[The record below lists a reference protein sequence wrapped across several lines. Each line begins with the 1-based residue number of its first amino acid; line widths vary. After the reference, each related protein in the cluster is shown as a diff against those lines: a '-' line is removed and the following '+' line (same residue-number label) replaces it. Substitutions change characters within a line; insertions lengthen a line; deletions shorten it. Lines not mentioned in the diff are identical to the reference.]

1 MKNKRLLKTLGVL
14 VCAALLAVGSVLG
27 TVAYL
32 TSTAT
37 VKNTFTL
44 GSISIELKE
53 STGSNYK
60 MIPGTE
66 IKKDPTVILKE
77 NSEPCYIFVHI
88 HAAGVDGVLSFEMA
102 DGWEELPGQEHV
114 FYREQTTL
122 AQSDI
127 LFPILKNDRVLVS
140 SSVNVNTGNATL
152 AFSAYAIQS
161 AGIAANGEKT
171 AVQVAWD
178 TVYTAADDQF
188 A

>member
-1 MKNKRLLKTLGVL
+1 MKNKKLLKTLGVV

-44 GSISIELKE
+44 GSIAIELTE

-66 IKKDPTVILKE
+66 IKKDPAVILKK
-77 NSEPCYIFVHI
+77 NSEPCYIFVHD

-102 DGWEELPGQEHV
+102 DGWTKVPGQDHV
-114 FYREQTTL
+114 FYRQETAI
-122 AQSDI
+122 AQAD
-127 LFPILKNDRVLVS
+127 LTFPILKNDRVLVNS
-140 SSVNVNTGNATL
+140 AVNVHTGNATL
-152 AFSAYAIQS
+152 TFSAYAIQS
-161 AGIAANGEKT
+161 AGIAVDGEKT
-171 AVQVAWD
+171 IVQVAWE
-178 TVYTAADDQF
+178 TVSTASDDQF